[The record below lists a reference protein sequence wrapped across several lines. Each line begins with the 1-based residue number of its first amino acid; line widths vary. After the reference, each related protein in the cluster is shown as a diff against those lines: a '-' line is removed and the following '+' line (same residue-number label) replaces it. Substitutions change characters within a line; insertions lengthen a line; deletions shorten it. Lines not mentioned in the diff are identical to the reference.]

1 VLVVVKIGPW
11 AVVVVPVAVVGVAV
25 DFYLISFNYIYLK
38 GEELTSLKKSSTL
51 WTPVWKADVAWVTI
65 PG

>member
-25 DFYLISFNYIYLK
+25 DFYLISFNHIYLM

-51 WTPVWKADVAWVTI
+51 CTPVWKADVAWVTI